1 MKRTQFKDALK
12 TVRKRIVSFISIV
25 LVIALGTAL
34 FLVCR
39 LGYKTTTEAGNNYFK
54 RTNYRDIE
62 LKATRGMSKEDVDAV
77 KELDF
82 VLDAEGIVSTTLVV
96 RTGDSRVSATVL
108 SKTENIDKYEIIEGK
123 DTEND
128 DECVI
133 SGDLADFTGA
143 KVGDTVELTGE
154 DRSLRLVKTRTLKV
168 AGIMNHPVKFRN
180 KELMGPIVVMQKG
193 AFDTETVGVE
203 YTGIVV
209 RVKSDANAFSSNYK
223 SQMQKY
229 GNTLTLFG
237 KERAQIRDD
246 EIAEI
251 AQGKISEA
259 EALLADA
266 AALLADARKEIEAG
280 ETELSVASAM
290 INMAHTAIDYYESNL
305 KSIEERLGV
314 SSEVILGIIGGAVI
328 TSDVFTKIDDMDLIM
343 RAVDEYSQIVGNL
356 ETVKETLAEKV
367 VEYEAGIVKIN
378 EARKELEAKQAE
390 YDEGVAELE
399 AAKKDFAD
407 AEKDKWIVLTRFQ
420 NPSFIE
426 MYGVVGTFSNI
437 GSTFAVMFMLLG
449 ALVCYATIGKI
460 IDEQRKLVGTT
471 KAIGFTRAE
480 IFKKYLLFGVSGSA
494 FGALFGS
501 ILSVTA
507 LQPIMIYATEISYVI
522 GKFNYQ
528 TDVLTS
534 LIAIAAAGLVGAAAA
549 YFACGKLLKKPAIRL
564 LNGDVKGTA
573 NKVKVLEDGKRP
585 RSLYAGLT
593 LRNMRDDIKRV
604 LITVA
609 SIAGCMVLL
618 IVGFS
623 IKLSFDEVVNNQFVR
638 TQRYD
643 STVSF
648 IPDVGGKAE
657 ASIGAILEKNADSEM
672 PMYQLGTVMRIG
684 DEAQACQI
692 VCADPDEL
700 VNFCSLYDITKKKNI
715 RIPDGGIVIFSRL
728 AEVYH
733 LTIGDNIS
741 IMSPKGEYCD
751 VTVSGIYNNSTG
763 RTMYMSASYAKAIF
777 GESCVPNAYAV
788 KHGSGSLETLKTELA
803 KDDSFVEIMTANEIQ
818 RKARNASKTMNA
830 VVITMIVMS
839 AIMAG
844 VVLMNLI
851 RIQINQKRRE
861 LTVMRINGFTIRETA
876 GYIIKENIITTI
888 AGIVIGVFA
897 GASVAWFNLRSIER
911 VDLQMSRGVSIPAC
925 IYSALITVL
934 FAVIINWIVLR
945 TIKKLDL
952 TKIDD

>member
-25 LVIALGTAL
+25 LVIALGTGL

-39 LGYKTTTEAGNNYFK
+39 LGYKATTEAGNNYFK

-77 KELDF
+77 KELGF

-133 SGDLADFTGA
+133 SGDLADFSGA

-251 AQGKISEA
+251 AQGKINEA

-314 SSEVILGIIGGAVI
+314 SSEVILGIIGSAVI

-356 ETVKETLAEKV
+356 ETLKETLAEKV

-501 ILSVTA
+501 IFSVTA
-507 LQPIMIYATEISYVI
+507 LQPIMLYATEISYVI

-528 TDVLTS
+528 TDFLTS

-648 IPDVGGKAE
+648 IPDIGGKAE

-818 RKARNASKTMNA
+818 RKARNASKTMNT

-925 IYSALITVL
+925 IYSALITAL